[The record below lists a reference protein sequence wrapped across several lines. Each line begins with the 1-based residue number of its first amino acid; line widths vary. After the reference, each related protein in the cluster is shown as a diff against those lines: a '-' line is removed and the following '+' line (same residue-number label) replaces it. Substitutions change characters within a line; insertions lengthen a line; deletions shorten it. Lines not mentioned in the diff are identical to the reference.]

1 MTNRSEYAL
10 ELWIS
15 TELMP
20 KNQFYQ
26 AKMKIFKKCI
36 PLACESVPENV
47 RLFSKPC
54 DLRGPA
60 LGWGGGLSNALTN
73 LCMALYCPENSVQ
86 NYKKKIVEVL
96 DKYWGEWGGG
106 VCMSLV

>member
-20 KNQFYQ
+20 KNRFYK

-36 PLACESVPENV
+36 PLACESVYREIFVPETV
-47 RLFSKPC
+47 RLSSKPC
-54 DLRGPA
+54 DLRG
-60 LGWGGGLSNALTN
+60 LLLDGGRVVRRSDKFMHGIVLS
-73 LCMALYCPENSVQ
+73 
-86 NYKKKIVEVL
+86 
-96 DKYWGEWGGG
+96 
-106 VCMSLV
+106 

>member
-36 PLACESVPENV
+36 PLACESVPETV

-54 DLRGPA
+54 DLRG
-60 LGWGGGLSNALTN
+60 LLLDGGRVVQCSDKFMHGIVLS
-73 LCMALYCPENSVQ
+73 
-86 NYKKKIVEVL
+86 
-96 DKYWGEWGGG
+96 
-106 VCMSLV
+106 

>member
-20 KNQFYQ
+20 KNRFYK

-36 PLACESVPENV
+36 PLACESVYREIFVPETV
-47 RLFSKPC
+47 RLSSKQC
-54 DLRGPA
+54 DLRG
-60 LGWGGGLSNALTN
+60 LLLDGGGLSNALTN
-73 LCMALYCPENSVQ
+73 LCMALYCHENSVQ
-86 NYKKKIVEVL
+86 NYKNKEQKIQ
-96 DKYWGEWGGG
+96 
-106 VCMSLV
+106 